1 MPEHPRDVKATLRAI
16 AGLLRDV
23 QHLGPEGQRTL
34 AELVE
39 ELSRALETGEIPSA
53 EMSQLTET
61 TAHLVE
67 ELRQRKKSGSLPT
80 LRDRL
85 EQAALALETQHP
97 VISGLTL
104 RLVETLSTLGI

>member
-1 MPEHPRDVKATLRAI
+1 MPEQPRDVKATLHAI

-39 ELSRALETGEIPSA
+39 ELSRALETGDIPSA
-53 EMSQLTET
+53 EMAQLAET
-61 TAHLVE
+61 TAHLVD
-67 ELRQRKKSGSLPT
+67 ELRQRKKSHALPT
-80 LRDRL
+80 IRERL

-97 VISGLTL
+97 VVSGLAL
-104 RLVETLSTLGI
+104 